1 MPHCPLPQLSPRA
14 LEHGLMR
21 SDGSRQQSGSHTS
34 RWGSIRREDKP
45 RGPSLSTASFS
56 SSARRRLPLN
66 GRAGE
71 SNASCGGLNRSRG
84 NEKQIIGAHPLRPD
98 SSVGYDFNWRIRA
111 ANDASSNPSKA
122 SENDE
127 TARAAIEMLKRSIS
141 SFLDKT
147 QTGSGEVTRE
157 ELHSCV
163 RRSIEQ
169 LSASI
174 FDDAGYFLVE
184 RSRSLHDLNSSKS
197 LPKISNVLLW
207 ETGYSLIRLIQQLSH
222 ESQTDCCEF
231 IRFMSAVALGC
242 LSLMNRQL
250 QQHGKDQFSVSN
262 DISDIRLCECASM
275 LLESMGCEG
284 RLSFLD
290 SCDTANDGE
299 MMLCKATLFLCLGK
313 ILAISSMNACASHSN
328 LKNSR
333 ERRGP
338 LFPWGA
344 EKTVNMILKMALPF
358 LEVSTKRDGTAI
370 SFSDKAN
377 YGYGAMECLYFL
389 FRDPNWDSSYE
400 SITSEQP
407 AQLSKHAAATFAPL
421 IVDVLPDGKESQHV
435 NPLRSRTLSAICSF
449 WELSYELIQKGQRTS
464 DETIDL
470 TIALVMS
477 CKCLA
482 AALNALCALRKSRDQ
497 ANQDVSK
504 EIDVST
510 TAHQLQS
517 MIQNEKL
524 KNFRPKFLSLL
535 TLLCFAYPSA
545 SASQWHLFLEHS
557 AAKKSSLI
565 SILDEGAAALDG
577 GKFQDES
584 WIALP
589 STLRATSIL
598 LTAMPF
604 TLCISGEARPSTRT
618 SGGDFSSRVRSVLA
632 NVMNCI
638 FNLMSAIKA
647 RICCEWASIEN
658 MSCHAPTLDIV
669 MMLVSEVA
677 VKLSTKLPFN
687 GENHVLLRPSSLLV
701 QCAGNIYAKSAK
713 SLASKSSATKAE
725 LEHILLNK
733 AVATFSQ
740 IIMENLGAVSS
751 TSNVLQVTSCS
762 APAKKWLSDASSF
775 EFIGLLLTDSCW
787 PSPSSRE
794 RMEMLSAVAKSSPWS
809 LVREPFNLASFCE
822 VCVVQC
828 QSRDTNLRILGV
840 ELIES
845 FIIGRKACSAEC
857 TPKSTVFSVI
867 PQTFCPLLFVAL
879 EDHSAAVRTS
889 SVTSLGSLVR
899 SDWIGLFLSD
909 AGNVNASSID
919 WTPLESILSLCTAN
933 LEKIASV
940 RASSCKA
947 IGDISAVCIYRT
959 LCEVGDGTNSA
970 GPFSDEF
977 VISFADK
984 VCKVMAVALSDDVAI
999 VRSMVSTSGLFSS
1012 VMPHDVCSSRT
1023 LFFPFLLKA
1032 LFAVGNIA
1040 LALKKKYNET
1050 SWTSFPITRRLFQTV
1065 CESIDDG
1072 DEKVGRCIM
1081 SCFLCQRK
1089 NPKNRNFSSPGRS
1102 QRHQKH

>member
-1 MPHCPLPQLSPRA
+1 M
-14 LEHGLMR
+14 
-21 SDGSRQQSGSHTS
+21 
-34 RWGSIRREDKP
+34 
-45 RGPSLSTASFS
+45 
-56 SSARRRLPLN
+56 
-66 GRAGE
+66 
-71 SNASCGGLNRSRG
+71 
-84 NEKQIIGAHPLRPD
+84 
-98 SSVGYDFNWRIRA
+98 
-111 ANDASSNPSKA
+111 
-122 SENDE
+122 
-127 TARAAIEMLKRSIS
+127 
-141 SFLDKT
+141 
-147 QTGSGEVTRE
+147 
-157 ELHSCV
+157 
-163 RRSIEQ
+163 
-169 LSASI
+169 
-174 FDDAGYFLVE
+174 
-184 RSRSLHDLNSSKS
+184 
-197 LPKISNVLLW
+197 
-207 ETGYSLIRLIQQLSH
+207 
-222 ESQTDCCEF
+222 
-231 IRFMSAVALGC
+231 
-242 LSLMNRQL
+242 
-250 QQHGKDQFSVSN
+250 
-262 DISDIRLCECASM
+262 
-275 LLESMGCEG
+275 
-284 RLSFLD
+284 
-290 SCDTANDGE
+290 
-299 MMLCKATLFLCLGK
+299 
-313 ILAISSMNACASHSN
+313 AC
-328 LKNSR
+328 
-333 ERRGP
+333 
-338 LFPWGA
+338 
-344 EKTVNMILKMALPF
+344 
-358 LEVSTKRDGTAI
+358 
-370 SFSDKAN
+370 
-377 YGYGAMECLYFL
+377 
-389 FRDPNWDSSYE
+389 
-400 SITSEQP
+400 
-407 AQLSKHAAATFAPL
+407 HA
-421 IVDVLPDGKESQHV
+421 
-435 NPLRSRTLSAICSF
+435 RTL
-449 WELSYELIQKGQRTS
+449 Y
-464 DETIDL
+464 
-470 TIALVMS
+470 
-477 CKCLA
+477 
-482 AALNALCALRKSRDQ
+482 
-497 ANQDVSK
+497 
-504 EIDVST
+504 
-510 TAHQLQS
+510 
-517 MIQNEKL
+517 
-524 KNFRPKFLSLL
+524 
-535 TLLCFAYPSA
+535 
-545 SASQWHLFLEHS
+545 
-557 AAKKSSLI
+557 
-565 SILDEGAAALDG
+565 
-577 GKFQDES
+577 
-584 WIALP
+584 
-589 STLRATSIL
+589 
-598 LTAMPF
+598 
-604 TLCISGEARPSTRT
+604 
-618 SGGDFSSRVRSVLA
+618 
-632 NVMNCI
+632 
-638 FNLMSAIKA
+638 
-647 RICCEWASIEN
+647 
-658 MSCHAPTLDIV
+658 IV

-687 GENHVLLRPSSLLV
+687 GENYVLIRPSSLLV

-787 PSPSSRE
+787 PPSSSRE

-909 AGNVNASSID
+909 AGNVSASSID

-947 IGDISAVCIYRT
+947 IGDISALCIYRT